1 MVRGSLTEIK
11 QNKEVKEL
19 PLITVAVTCYNI
31 KDYLKR
37 SIESVCN
44 QTYKNLEILLVD
56 DGSTDGSGEVCD
68 EYAKRDSRIR
78 VIHKKNGGPSEARNM
93 AMEQAKGD
101 YVAFVDGDDWIDS
114 NMYEN
119 MYLALQKAD
128 AELAVCSYKQV
139 SVNHVQDTSTDT
151 ILYFEQDEAL
161 ESFIKEEEEVQIQNA
176 AWNKLFKKELLKE
189 LRFPVG
195 KLYEEI
201 VFTTKLLHMAK
212 KVVYLNQCY
221 YNYVVDR
228 VGSIMNAG
236 VNKRIFTDQIPL
248 YYEKRKYLESIN
260 RQDLV
265 NIHNFFFYKRMLLH
279 YLELKKTKPEDYKVY
294 CKEIV
299 GIIREEKRCI
309 PGAYSSSVSSKNDT
323 IKMKM
328 FQRSPWVYEN
338 FVRVNEKYLLP
349 YKMLKA
355 SQKEPLI
362 VVQLSGGMGNQMF
375 QYALYLQ
382 LKAMG
387 RKVKIDDITEY
398 EGKDAR
404 PIRLSVFDARYAT
417 PTETEMKCLTDSYL
431 DVVSKIRRKLTGRQ
445 TAAYIEKSQ
454 LFDPEVLQKER
465 AYLIGCWQSEKYFK
479 DIQEQVREAF
489 TFKNIN
495 LSAKM
500 QEYEVQM
507 QSKNSVSLHIRRGD
521 YLQVSDVYGG
531 ICTEEYY
538 TKAMKYMEEA
548 MPDCHFF
555 VFTNDPV
562 WVKENY
568 KQNNITIVEGN
579 DEDAGY
585 IDMYLMTRCKHYILA
600 NSSFSWW
607 GCYLNPSKEKIV
619 LAPSQWFKGRD
630 CRDVYT
636 DEMKIID

>member
-1 MVRGSLTEIK
+1 
-11 QNKEVKEL
+11 
-19 PLITVAVTCYNI
+19 
-31 KDYLKR
+31 
-37 SIESVCN
+37 
-44 QTYKNLEILLVD
+44 
-56 DGSTDGSGEVCD
+56 
-68 EYAKRDSRIR
+68 
-78 VIHKKNGGPSEARNM
+78 
-93 AMEQAKGD
+93 
-101 YVAFVDGDDWIDS
+101 
-114 NMYEN
+114 
-119 MYLALQKAD
+119 
-128 AELAVCSYKQV
+128 
-139 SVNHVQDTSTDT
+139 
-151 ILYFEQDEAL
+151 
-161 ESFIKEEEEVQIQNA
+161 
-176 AWNKLFKKELLKE
+176 
-189 LRFPVG
+189 
-195 KLYEEI
+195 
-201 VFTTKLLHMAK
+201 
-212 KVVYLNQCY
+212 
-221 YNYVVDR
+221 
-228 VGSIMNAG
+228 
-236 VNKRIFTDQIPL
+236 
-248 YYEKRKYLESIN
+248 
-260 RQDLV
+260 
-265 NIHNFFFYKRMLLH
+265 
-279 YLELKKTKPEDYKVY
+279 
-294 CKEIV
+294 
-299 GIIREEKRCI
+299 
-309 PGAYSSSVSSKNDT
+309 
-323 IKMKM
+323 
-328 FQRSPWVYEN
+328 
-338 FVRVNEKYLLP
+338 
-349 YKMLKA
+349 
-355 SQKEPLI
+355 
-362 VVQLSGGMGNQMF
+362 MF

-636 DEMKIID
+636 DEMKMID